1 MGILLLKLPRQLLG
15 GQVYKPQK
23 NDLKQTIHQL
33 ENIPRY
39 SYFKMANIFRR
50 LLRSIKS
57 RRETAV
63 TPAELEELSRAIDAS
78 LKFQMEFQI
87 WLAGHNAM
95 LAHINSTNPT
105 LGIPPFQSDS
115 HSLSDIPRT
124 ISPTGITPTSINDIW
139 LCAYSGSLLVD
150 AEERWKRD
158 EPELAMELAS
168 QVINQNPF
176 LCELD
181 EMRCRL
187 FIAAVQHSLC
197 QYEDSMA
204 TLETVVQINTCYTV
218 LNNPESSIIAG
229 ITHFIKGMNLMKFE
243 RFPEAYTSLTRALHV
258 PGYSEKICEVQRQAV
273 IGFTCIEAAE
283 FDHSPEASTHALLD
297 WEDSELVNT
306 NNP

>member
-1 MGILLLKLPRQLLG
+1 
-15 GQVYKPQK
+15 
-23 NDLKQTIHQL
+23 
-33 ENIPRY
+33 
-39 SYFKMANIFRR
+39 MANIFRR
-50 LLRSIKS
+50 LLRSIIMS
-57 RRETAV
+57 RREA
-63 TPAELEELSRAIDAS
+63 AALAQIEELSRAIDAS
-78 LKFQMEFQI
+78 CKFQIELHL
-87 WLAGHNAM
+87 WLAEHNFI
-95 LAHINSTNPT
+95 LAHSTSSNPT

-124 ISPTGITPTSINDIW
+124 ISPTGITPTSINGIW

-150 AEERWKRD
+150 AEERWRRD

-168 QVINQNPF
+168 QVISQNPF

-197 QYEDSMA
+197 QYEDSM
-204 TLETVVQINTCYTV
+204 TSLETVVQINTCYTV

-229 ITHFIKGMNLMKFE
+229 ITQFIKGMNLMKYE
-243 RFPEAYTSLTRALHV
+243 RFPEAYTSLTRALHI
-258 PGYSEKICEVQRQAV
+258 PGYSEKIREVQRQAV

-306 NNP
+306 DSS